1 MRKHWQIEMLVDNM
15 LVLGAPKRLPEF
27 FNHDE
32 ENPLNSFRRFL
43 AWNGTIV
50 LLIMSMGM
58 SPAWGQEQEVIAGGR
73 FLFQKFCVS
82 CHGLRAVG
90 NGPLSESLNPKPA
103 DLTKLSAR
111 HGGSFPFW
119 HAYRTIDGRN
129 EIPAHGTRDM
139 PVFGIW
145 FRIPDDEV
153 SIETEWGDQVRGRI
167 WQLLSSLESIQ
178 ER

>member
-1 MRKHWQIEMLVDNM
+1 MNTFLR
-15 LVLGAPKRLPEF
+15 P
-27 FNHDE
+27 
-32 ENPLNSFRRFL
+32 L
-43 AWNGTIV
+43 AWNISLA

-58 SPAWGQEQEVIAGGR
+58 SPVWGQEEEIIAGGR
-73 FLFQKFCVS
+73 LLFQKFCVS
-82 CHGLRAVG
+82 CHGSRAMG
-90 NGPLSESLNPKPA
+90 DGPLSGSLNPKPA

-111 HGGSFPFW
+111 NGGLFPFW

-129 EIPAHGTRDM
+129 QVPAHGTRDM

-153 SIETEWGDQVRGRI
+153 SIETEWADQVRGRI
-167 WQLLSSLESIQ
+167 WQLLSYLESIQ